1 VKKSKGYRRSTRRLS
16 TKAPRDKG
24 KPKLGKLLI
33 AYEVGSQVIVKID
46 SSVQKSLPHKRFHG
60 KIGVVQAKR
69 GRIRAVVEN
78 MDTRELS
85 EKKLALPQVKK
96 ELLALGE
103 ENLDQFQRR
112 TFDYV
117 SKFSKVDEAAVEGL
131 LERLVKEFGLNEDE
145 AVQVVNC
152 APESV
157 DELRVFLAGGK
168 KIIETAK
175 LEAIIALLN
184 ASRVAKE

>member
-1 VKKSKGYRRSTRRLS
+1 MS
-16 TKAPRDKG
+16 G
-24 KPKLGKLLI
+24 K
-33 AYEVGSQVIVKID
+33 ES
-46 SSVQKSLPHKRFHG
+46 
-60 KIGVVQAKR
+60 
-69 GRIRAVVEN
+69 N
-78 MDTRELS
+78 
-85 EKKLALPQVKK
+85 EKKLTIPQVKK
-96 ELLALGE
+96 ELLAMGE

-117 SKFSKVDEAAVEGL
+117 SKFSKIDETAVENL
-131 LERLVKEFGLNEDE
+131 LKRLVKEFALEEDE

-175 LEAIIALLN
+175 LEAIVDLLN
-184 ASRVAKE
+184 ESRVTKE